1 MKHNYAVHCSY
12 LLRERPVDLQQRDVV
27 SKHTVVGLTK
37 PIVVNREPTI
47 PPADAD
53 LVPAKLLIAVT
64 QRPFCLII
72 DVHTAHGPCDRL
84 W

>member
-1 MKHNYAVHCSY
+1 MHCSY
-12 LLRERPVDLQQRDVV
+12 LLRESRRPTKERREAQ
-27 SKHTVVGLTK
+27 TYVVGLTK
-37 PIVVNREPTI
+37 PIVVNRAPTI

-72 DVHTAHGPCDRL
+72 DVHIVPVTELVA
-84 W
+84 